1 MLSSTIRLCSQSE
14 SRASILRN
22 AGISFVQSPV
32 DFDEEHIVAD
42 SPKNFV
48 YQATLGK
55 YREALK
61 TYDYKAVPLLVCD
74 TVVTSQGK
82 ILRKAKS
89 LEDARTILR
98 TQSGSVT
105 SIVTCMIYKSE
116 KLELI
121 DISSTD
127 YLFDPFDS
135 QELEAYLASGEW
147 QGKAGGCMVEG
158 FCKPYIKEVKGYES
172 CAMGL
177 SVEVLLPWI
186 AFGEKH
192 EEAI

>member
-1 MLSSTIRLCSQSE
+1 MDKVVSMDSHQIRLCSQSE
-14 SRASILRN
+14 SRASILRQ

-32 DFDEEHIVAD
+32 DYDEEQIIAD

-48 YQATLGK
+48 YQATVGK
-55 YREALK
+55 YQAALK
-61 TYDYKAVPLLVCD
+61 AYDYKEMPLLVSD

-89 LEDARTILR
+89 LEDAREILQ

-116 KLELI
+116 KLELL

-127 YLFDPFDS
+127 YIFDTFDADD
-135 QELEAYLASGEW
+135 LEAYLASGEW

-158 FCKPYIKEVKGYES
+158 FCKSYIKEVKGYES

-177 SVEVLLPWI
+177 SVEVLK
-186 AFGEKH
+186 AFL
-192 EEAI
+192 

>member
-1 MLSSTIRLCSQSE
+1 MLRLCSQSE
-14 SRASILRN
+14 SRALILRI
-22 AGISFVQSPV
+22 AGIEFIQSPV
-32 DFDEEHIVAD
+32 DYDEEQIIAD

-48 YQATLGK
+48 YQATVGK
-55 YREALK
+55 YQAALK
-61 TYDYKAVPLLVCD
+61 TFDYKEIPLLVSD

-89 LEDARTILR
+89 LEDARNILQ

-116 KLELI
+116 KLELL

-127 YLFDPFDS
+127 YIFDAFD
-135 QELEAYLASGEW
+135 EADLEAYLASGEW

-158 FCKPYIKEVKGYES
+158 FCKPYIREVNGYES

-177 SVEVLLPWI
+177 SVEILK
-186 AFGEKH
+186 AF
-192 EEAI
+192 I

>member
-1 MLSSTIRLCSQSE
+1 MKRTLLTTNTIRLCSQSE
-14 SRASILRN
+14 SRAAILRN
-22 AGISFVQSPV
+22 TNIDFIQSPV
-32 DFDEEHIVAD
+32 DYDEEQIIAC

-48 YQATLGK
+48 YQATVGK
-55 YREALK
+55 YEVALK
-61 TYDYKAVPLLVCD
+61 TFDYREMPLLVSD
-74 TVVTSQGK
+74 TVVTSGGE

-89 LEDARTILR
+89 VEDARKILKK
-98 TQSGSVT
+98 QSGNIT

-127 YLFDPFDS
+127 YIFDAFD
-135 QELEAYLASGEW
+135 ETDLEQYLVSGDW

-158 FCKPYIKEVKGYES
+158 FCKPYIREVKGYES

-177 SVEVLLPWI
+177 SVEVLK
-186 AFGEKH
+186 AFIG
-192 EEAI
+192 

>member
-1 MLSSTIRLCSQSE
+1 MDKVAKMNSRQIRLCSQSE
-14 SRASILRN
+14 SRALILRN
-22 AGISFVQSPV
+22 AGINFVQSPV
-32 DFDEEHIVAD
+32 DFDEELIIAD

-48 YQATLGK
+48 YQATVGK
-55 YREALK
+55 YHAALK
-61 TYDYKAVPLLVCD
+61 AYDYREMPLLVSD

-89 LEDARTILR
+89 LSDAREILQ

-105 SIVTCMIYKSE
+105 SIVTCMIYKSD

-127 YLFDPFDS
+127 YLFDPFD
-135 QELEAYLASGEW
+135 EADLERYLASGEW

-158 FCKPYIKEVKGYES
+158 FCKPYIREVKGYES

-186 AFGEKH
+186 
-192 EEAI
+192 

>member
-1 MLSSTIRLCSQSE
+1 MNSPKIRLCSQSE
-14 SRASILRN
+14 SRAKILRD
-22 AGISFVQSPV
+22 AGIDFVQMPV
-32 DFDEEHIVAD
+32 DYDEEQIIAS

-48 YQATLGK
+48 YQATVGK
-55 YREALK
+55 YHAALK
-61 TYDYKAVPLLVCD
+61 AYDYREMPLLVSD

-82 ILRKAKS
+82 ILRKANS
-89 LEDARTILR
+89 LEEAREILQ

-105 SIVTCMIYKSE
+105 SIVTCMIYKSDR
-116 KLELI
+116 LELI

-127 YLFDPFDS
+127 YLFDPFD
-135 QELEAYLASGEW
+135 EADLERYLASGEW

-158 FCKPYIKEVKGYES
+158 FCKSYIREVKGHES

-186 AFGEKH
+186 
-192 EEAI
+192 

>member
-1 MLSSTIRLCSQSE
+1 MLRLCSQSE
-14 SRASILRN
+14 SRALILRN
-22 AGISFVQSPV
+22 AGIDFIQSPV
-32 DFDEEHIVAD
+32 DYDEEQIVAD

-48 YQATLGK
+48 YQATVGK
-55 YREALK
+55 YQAALK
-61 TYDYKAVPLLVCD
+61 TFDYREIPLLVSD

-89 LEDARTILR
+89 LEDARAILQ

-116 KLELI
+116 KLELL

-127 YLFDPFDS
+127 YIFDTFDPDD
-135 QELEAYLASGEW
+135 LEAYLESGEW

-158 FCKPYIKEVKGYES
+158 FCKKYIKQTHGFET

-177 SVEVLLPWI
+177 SVEVLKTFI
-186 AFGEKH
+186 
-192 EEAI
+192 

>member
-1 MLSSTIRLCSQSE
+1 MQTKTIRLCSQSE
-14 SRASILRN
+14 SRAAILRSADIN
-22 AGISFVQSPV
+22 FIQSPV
-32 DFDEEHIVAD
+32 DYDEEQIIAN

-55 YREALK
+55 YEAALK
-61 TYDYKAVPLLVCD
+61 AFDYKEMPLLVSD
-74 TVVTSQGK
+74 TVVTSEGH

-89 LEDARTILR
+89 LEDARLILQK
-98 TQSGSVT
+98 QSGSIT

-116 KLELI
+116 AVEIL

-127 YLFDPFDS
+127 YIFDTFKEED
-135 QELEAYLASGEW
+135 LENYLASGEW

-158 FCKPYIKEVKGYES
+158 FCKPYIREVKGYES

-177 SVEVLLPWI
+177 SVEVLQ
-186 AFGEKH
+186 AFIG
-192 EEAI
+192 

>member
-1 MLSSTIRLCSQSE
+1 MHSSTIRLCSQSE
-14 SRASILRN
+14 SRARILRE
-22 AGISFVQSPV
+22 ADIDFVQSPV
-32 DFDEEHIVAD
+32 YYDEEQIVAD

-61 TYDYKAVPLLVCD
+61 AYDYKAVPVLVCD

-89 LEDARTILR
+89 LEEARVILQ

-105 SIVTCMIYKSE
+105 SIVTSMIYKSE

-127 YLFDPFDS
+127 YLFDPFDAD
-135 QELEAYLASGEW
+135 ELEAYLASGEW

-158 FCKPYIKEVKGYES
+158 FCRSYIREVKGYAS

-186 AFGEKH
+186 NFGE
-192 EEAI
+192 EDDEIL